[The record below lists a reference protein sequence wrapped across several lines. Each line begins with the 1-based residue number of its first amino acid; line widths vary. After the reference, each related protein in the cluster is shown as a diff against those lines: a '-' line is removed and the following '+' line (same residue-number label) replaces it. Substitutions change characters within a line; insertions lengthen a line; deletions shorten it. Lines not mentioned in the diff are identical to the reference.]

1 MKGSRISFYKDQKSY
16 RTAPD
21 VTYRGEQ
28 TIDVVGG
35 KAEVASDYTK
45 KKHVFRLR
53 LANGGDYLFQAA
65 DEDEMGQWVGAI
77 NQVAA
82 VEQEGEA
89 GKAHTMPAG
98 ALGEKEPKKRSFF
111 TLKKK

>member
-1 MKGSRISFYKDQKSY
+1 MHGQLYSPNKFVLFRSWEKVCVVLKGSRISFYKDQKSY

-53 LANGGDYLFQAA
+53 SVDSLRVPPQLPD
-65 DEDEMGQWVGAI
+65 
-77 NQVAA
+77 
-82 VEQEGEA
+82 
-89 GKAHTMPAG
+89 
-98 ALGEKEPKKRSFF
+98 SFP
-111 TLKKK
+111 

>member
-1 MKGSRISFYKDQKSY
+1 
-16 RTAPD
+16 
-21 VTYRGEQ
+21 
-28 TIDVVGG
+28 
-35 KAEVASDYTK
+35 
-45 KKHVFRLR
+45 
-53 LANGGDYLFQAA
+53 
-65 DEDEMGQWVGAI
+65 MGQWVGAI

-82 VEQEGEA
+82 VELEGEP

>member
-1 MKGSRISFYKDQKSY
+1 MVLKGSRVSFYKDQKSY

-28 TIDVVGG
+28 TIDVTGG

-53 LANGGDYLFQAA
+53 S
-65 DEDEMGQWVGAI
+65 VGYELWFFSPNKI
-77 NQVAA
+77 V
-82 VEQEGEA
+82 
-89 GKAHTMPAG
+89 
-98 ALGEKEPKKRSFF
+98 F
-111 TLKKK
+111 TLVK

>member
-1 MKGSRISFYKDQKSY
+1 MLKGSRISFYKDQKSY

-53 LANGGDYLFQAA
+53 S
-65 DEDEMGQWVGAI
+65 VVKI
-77 NQVAA
+77 NSPV
-82 VEQEGEA
+82 
-89 GKAHTMPAG
+89 P
-98 ALGEKEPKKRSFF
+98 LLNF
-111 TLKKK
+111 

>member
-1 MKGSRISFYKDQKSY
+1 LTLF
-16 RTAPD
+16 
-21 VTYRGEQ
+21 
-28 TIDVVGG
+28 
-35 KAEVASDYTK
+35 
-45 KKHVFRLR
+45 R

-65 DEDEMGQWVGAI
+65 DEDEMSQWVSAI
-77 NQVAA
+77 NQMAT
-82 VEQEGEA
+82 VEAEGEA